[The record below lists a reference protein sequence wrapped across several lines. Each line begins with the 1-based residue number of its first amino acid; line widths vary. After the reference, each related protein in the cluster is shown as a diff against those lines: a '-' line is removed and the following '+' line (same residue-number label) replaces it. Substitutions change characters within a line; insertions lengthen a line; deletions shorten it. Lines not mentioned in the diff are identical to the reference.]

1 MKASFLSALGEHLR
15 PVQVLS
21 LLRVYGTYGY
31 EPEDN
36 TTERADDIQ
45 SHLHLPAV
53 EEYDKIDIV

>member
-1 MKASFLSALGEHLR
+1 
-15 PVQVLS
+15 
-21 LLRVYGTYGY
+21 VYGTCGY

-36 TTERADDIQ
+36 TTERAGDIQ